1 MRFKEHEMTENKGD
15 DLVARREW
23 AMEAAAKDLGISVG
37 EFKRRLALDR
47 ELRRARDRG
56 ASEWEIDAIKNC
68 GTDVIQAIVRDQQN
82 APRSPSQAGAS
93 GQITKT
99 STNAG
104 LVGANTTGWRNP
116 TPIKNGLGQG
126 K

>member
-1 MRFKEHEMTENKGD
+1 MSESEGD

-23 AMEAAAKDLGISVG
+23 ALEATARDHGISVG
-37 EFKRRLALDR
+37 ELKRRLALKY
-47 ELRRARDRG
+47 EIERARARG
-56 ASEWEIDAIKNC
+56 AAEWEIDAIKNC
-68 GTDVIQAIVRDQQN
+68 GTDVIQSIVRDQQN

-93 GQITKT
+93 GQVTKA
-99 STNAG
+99 STGAG
-104 LVGANTTGWRNP
+104 LAGSNTTGWRTP